1 MTFTLVTCAVYLMCI
16 PKSSTTLSKLHSE
29 LCYYGV
35 RHDDLLYSN
44 ILQVAEHQKGNDEE
58 AGAIKSPVHGLQY
71 DYRIIDL
78 EWAIL
83 TWKTSAAMEGAVAGR
98 IEMIVYEIA
107 GYS

>member
-78 EWAIL
+78 ESATL
-83 TWKTSAAMEGAVAGR
+83 TWDAEDTMEWAVKGR
-98 IEMIVYEIA
+98 IRRILRGIA
-107 GYS
+107 GCH